1 MRRTIPFLLASLFT
15 VLCGFAHGLRTDR
28 WVVSKA
34 LQDAA
39 ARLDKVPTRFGDWE
53 GRDQKIDGR
62 ELEAA
67 GIVGYVMRL
76 YENRRDG
83 NAVSV
88 LLVCGR
94 PGRISVHTPDVCY
107 AGAGFVAAQQPERLG
122 VTLPDRP
129 PAEVM
134 WADFVKE
141 KASVPTQLR
150 IFWSWSAGG
159 PWAAPENPRLAH
171 ASHRALYK
179 LYAIRES
186 SGAPGP
192 VEGDPGV
199 AFLKEF
205 LPALEGALAPTP
217 TLVAARP

>member
-1 MRRTIPFLLASLFT
+1 MTRTIPFLVASLFT

-28 WVVSKA
+28 WVVSRE

-39 ARLDKVPTRFGDWE
+39 ARLAKVPAAFGDWE
-53 GRDQKIDGR
+53 GLDQKIDGR

-67 GIVGYVMRL
+67 GIVGYVMRR
-76 YENRRDG
+76 YENRRNG
-83 NAVSV
+83 AALTV

-107 AGAGFVAAQQPERLG
+107 AGAGYVAAQSPERLPLNPG
-122 VTLPDRP
+122 PTRP
-129 PAEVM
+129 TAEVM

-141 KASVPTQLR
+141 KASVPAQLR
-150 IFWSWSAGG
+150 IFWAWSTGG
-159 PWAAPENPRLAH
+159 PWKAPENPRLAH

-179 LYAIRES
+179 IYTIRETA
-186 SGAPGP
+186 GPAGP
-192 VEGDPGV
+192 VDGDPGV

-205 LPALEGALAPTP
+205 LPVLEGTLAPAP
-217 TLVAARP
+217 ARP